1 LAELRSFIIGVAVA
15 AALLGF
21 GAFMLGAF
29 DGPSEGAPSLVVAGT
44 PGVGSSVDFPAPT
57 SAAAASPAPASG
69 TPSPTPR
76 PSATDSDRTTCNE
89 IVGTPFRS
97 DRERDFFLANC
108 THLLVVPTPVPAG
121 PGGGP
126 GYKGNASRLV
136 ADLGLQISYLADR
149 ATQPAVE
156 DANWRQ
162 FSNQAI
168 QNVQSIAGQI
178 EALTPAVPPCG
189 AQAHQAVVPAAQQSR
204 TAVDQMNQAIIA
216 SSNDAVART
225 INALAAARGQVSQA
239 AGAVERALC

>member
-1 LAELRSFIIGVAVA
+1 LAELRSFIIGVAIA

-29 DGPSEGAPSLVVAGT
+29 DGPGEGAPSLVVAGT
-44 PGVGSSVDFPAPT
+44 PGVGNSVDLPPTAPAG
-57 SAAAASPAPASG
+57 SPATASAS
-69 TPSPTPR
+69 PSPTQR
-76 PSATDSDRTTCNE
+76 PERTEGDRTTCDA

-108 THLLVVPTPVPAG
+108 THLLVVPTPVPPG
-121 PGGGP
+121 PGSP
-126 GYKGNASRLV
+126 GYKGNASRVV
-136 ADLGLQISYLADR
+136 ADLGLQIDYLANR

-168 QNVQSIAGQI
+168 QNVHNIAQQI
-178 EALTPAVPPCG
+178 EGLSVPPCG

-204 TAVDQMNQAIIA
+204 AAVDQLNQAIIG

>member
-29 DGPSEGAPSLVVAGT
+29 DGPSEGAPSLVVAST
-44 PGVGSSVDFPAPT
+44 PGDATSVDVPAPT
-57 SAAAASPAPASG
+57 SAAASTAPASG

-76 PSATDSDRTTCNE
+76 PSVTESDRATCNE

-108 THLLVVPTPVPAG
+108 THLLVVPTPVPPG
-121 PGGGP
+121 PGGP

-168 QNVQSIAGQI
+168 QNVHSIAGQI
-178 EALTPAVPPCG
+178 EALTPTVPPCG
-189 AQAHQAVVPAAQQSR
+189 TQAHQAVVPAAQQSR

-216 SSNDAVART
+216 SSNDAVARA

>member
-21 GAFMLGAF
+21 GALMLGAF
-29 DGPSEGAPSLVVAGT
+29 DGDSEGAPNLVVAET
-44 PGVGSSVDFPAPT
+44 PGVSSSVDSPAPT
-57 SAAAASPAPASG
+57 SAVASPAPTSG
-69 TPSPTPR
+69 TPSPTQR
-76 PSATDSDRTTCNE
+76 PAEREGDRTTCNE
-89 IVGTPFRS
+89 IFGTPFRS

-121 PGGGP
+121 PGGQ

-156 DANWRQ
+156 NADWRQ

-168 QNVQSIAGQI
+168 QNVHAIAQQI
-178 EALTPAVPPCG
+178 EALTVPACG

-204 TAVDQMNQAIIA
+204 TAVDQMNQALIA

>member
-29 DGPSEGAPSLVVAGT
+29 DGAGEGAPSLVVAST
-44 PGVGSSVDFPAPT
+44 PGVGTSVDSPAPT
-57 SAAAASPAPASG
+57 SSAGSPAPASG

-76 PSATDSDRTTCNE
+76 PATTEGDRTTCDA

-108 THLLVVPTPVPAG
+108 THLLAVPTPVPPG
-121 PGGGP
+121 PGAS
-126 GYKGNASRLV
+126 YKGSASRMV
-136 ADLGLQISYLADR
+136 ADLGLQIDYLASR

-168 QNVQSIAGQI
+168 QNVHNIAQQI
-178 EALTPAVPPCG
+178 DGLNVPACG
-189 AQAHQAVVPAAQQSR
+189 AQAHQAVAPAAQQSR
-204 TAVDQMNQAIIA
+204 TAADQLNQAIIA

>member
-29 DGPSEGAPSLVVAGT
+29 DGPGEGAPSLVVAST
-44 PGVGSSVDFPAPT
+44 PGDANSVDVPAPT
-57 SAAAASPAPASG
+57 SSAGSPVPASPSG

-76 PSATDSDRTTCNE
+76 PERTEGDRTTCDA

-97 DRERDFFLANC
+97 DRERDFFLASC
-108 THLLVVPTPVPAG
+108 THLLLVPTPVPGA
-121 PGGGP
+121 PGGP

-168 QNVQSIAGQI
+168 QNVHNIAQQI
-178 EALTPAVPPCG
+178 EGLSVPACG

-204 TAVDQMNQAIIA
+204 AAADQLNQAIIA

>member
-1 LAELRSFIIGVAVA
+1 V
-15 AALLGF
+15 
-21 GAFMLGAF
+21 
-29 DGPSEGAPSLVVAGT
+29 
-44 PGVGSSVDFPAPT
+44 
-57 SAAAASPAPASG
+57 
-69 TPSPTPR
+69 
-76 PSATDSDRTTCNE
+76 TDSDRTTCNE

-108 THLLVVPTPVPAG
+108 THLLAVPTPVPPG
-121 PGGGP
+121 PGQGS
-126 GYKGNASRLV
+126 YKGSASRLV
-136 ADLGLQISYLADR
+136 ADLGLQIDYLANR

-168 QNVQSIAGQI
+168 QNVHNIAQQI
-178 EALTPAVPPCG
+178 EALSVPACG
-189 AQAHQAVVPAAQQSR
+189 SQAHQAVVPAAQQSR
-204 TAVDQMNQAIIA
+204 TAVDQLNQAIIA

>member
-21 GAFMLGAF
+21 GAYMLGAF
-29 DGPSEGAPSLVVAGT
+29 DGAGEGAPSLVVAGT
-44 PGVGSSVDFPAPT
+44 PGVGSSVDLPPTAPAG
-57 SAAAASPAPASG
+57 SPAQASG
-69 TPSPTPR
+69 TPSPTQR
-76 PSATDSDRTTCNE
+76 PATTESERTTCNE
-89 IVGTPFRS
+89 ILATPFRS

-108 THLLVVPTPVPAG
+108 THLLVVPTPVP
-121 PGGGP
+121 PGQGGP

-136 ADLGLQISYLADR
+136 ADLGLQVDYLASR

-168 QNVQSIAGQI
+168 QNVHNIAQQI
-178 EALTPAVPPCG
+178 EGLSVPPCG

-204 TAVDQMNQAIIA
+204 VAADQLNQAIIA

-225 INALAAARGQVSQA
+225 INALAAARGQVYQA

>member
-15 AALLGF
+15 AGLLGF
-21 GAFMLGAF
+21 GALMLGAF
-29 DGPSEGAPSLVVAGT
+29 DGDSEGAPSLVVAGT
-44 PGVGSSVDFPAPT
+44 PGVGSSVDLPPT
-57 SAAAASPAPASG
+57 SAPASTAPASG
-69 TPSPTPR
+69 TPSPTQR
-76 PSATDSDRTTCNE
+76 PAERDGERTTCNE
-89 IVGTPFRS
+89 IAGTPFRS
-97 DRERDFFLANC
+97 DRERDFFLGNC
-108 THLLVVPTPVPAG
+108 THLLVVPTPVPAS
-121 PGGGP
+121 PGGP

-168 QNVQSIAGQI
+168 QNVHNIAVQI
-178 EALTPAVPPCG
+178 EGLSVPPCG

-204 TAVDQMNQAIIA
+204 TAVDQMNQAIVA

-225 INALAAARGQVSQA
+225 INSLAAARGQVSQA